1 MEEEIKENKSKK
13 LFKNMSKKA
22 KIACGI
28 VIVVLIAIF
37 VMFGINRN
45 SKVDTAYLNE
55 LLTKSSELTTA
66 KLTIKGL
73 SEYHDEGVY
82 IFNKSDFTLYYTTT
96 IRAGINLENVKITSD
111 AIKKKIYITIP
122 EAEIFD
128 AKVDT
133 NDIKVFGSGFALFNT
148 NEKED
153 MAKALSLAEED
164 AMEYAKTT
172 GILELAN
179 EQSET
184 LIKGLLVNAI
194 PSGYTIEVRK

>member
-45 SKVDTAYLNE
+45 SKVDTAYLTE

-122 EAEIFD
+122 EAEIFE

-133 NDIKVFGSGFALFNT
+133 NDIKIYGSGFALFNT

-153 MAKALSLAEED
+153 MAKAISLAEED

>member
-1 MEEEIKENKSKK
+1 MEEEIKENKLKK

-22 KIACGI
+22 KIVCGI

-45 SKVDTAYLNE
+45 SKVDTAYLSE

-122 EAEIFD
+122 EAEIFE

-133 NDIKVFGSGFALFNT
+133 NDIKIYGSGFALFNT

-153 MAKALSLAEED
+153 MAKAISLAEED

>member
-1 MEEEIKENKSKK
+1 MEEEIKENKLKK

-22 KIACGI
+22 KIVCGI

-45 SKVDTAYLNE
+45 SKVDTAYLSE

-66 KLTIKGL
+66 QLTIKGL

-122 EAEIFD
+122 EAEIFE

-133 NDIKVFGSGFALFNT
+133 NDIKIYGSGFALFNT

-153 MAKALSLAEED
+153 MAKAISLAEED

>member
-1 MEEEIKENKSKK
+1 MEEEIKENKFKK
-13 LFKNMSKKA
+13 LFKNMNKKI

-45 SKVDTAYLNE
+45 SKVDTTYLTE

-96 IRAGINLENVKITSD
+96 IKAGINLENVKITSD

-122 EAEIFD
+122 EAEIFE

-133 NDIKVFGSGFALFNT
+133 NDIKIYGSGFALFNT

-153 MAKALSLAEED
+153 MAKAISLAEED

>member
-1 MEEEIKENKSKK
+1 MEEEIKENKLKK

-22 KIACGI
+22 KIVCGI

-45 SKVDTAYLNE
+45 SKVDTAYLSE

-133 NDIKVFGSGFALFNT
+133 NDIKIYGSGFALFNT

-153 MAKALSLAEED
+153 MAKAISLAEED

>member
-1 MEEEIKENKSKK
+1 
-13 LFKNMSKKA
+13 
-22 KIACGI
+22 
-28 VIVVLIAIF
+28 
-37 VMFGINRN
+37 MFGINRN

>member
-45 SKVDTAYLNE
+45 SKVDTAYLTE
-55 LLTKSSELTTA
+55 LLKKSSELTTA

-122 EAEIFD
+122 EAEIFE

-133 NDIKVFGSGFALFNT
+133 NDIKIYGSVFALFNT

>member
-122 EAEIFD
+122 EAEIFE

-133 NDIKVFGSGFALFNT
+133 NDIKIYGSGFALFNT

-153 MAKALSLAEED
+153 MAKAISLAEED